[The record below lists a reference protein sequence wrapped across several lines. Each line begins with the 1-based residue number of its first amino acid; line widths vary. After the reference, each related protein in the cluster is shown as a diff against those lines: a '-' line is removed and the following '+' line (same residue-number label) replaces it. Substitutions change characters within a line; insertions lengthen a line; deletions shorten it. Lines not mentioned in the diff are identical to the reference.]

1 MHGHT
6 LLYTYIIRT
15 SQLQIFYRIWFSRNL
30 THQLYPV
37 FPSTDIFCRNCNKN
51 SPNGIL
57 TMCTCLNVIIWTQ
70 RLHFYLAHSFYLS
83 LSSDNSLDIKIMFFS
98 SSTHTYFTNPLN
110 FVFMFL
116 LIVTNGY
123 KSLVESSWSLLVDSD
138 YKGMIYIYITC
149 FHFKHPNS
157 ELFLCVGI
165 IWRTR
170 TCPLCL
176 VQNKARNGEE
186 GRFCSEI
193 LFV

>member
-1 MHGHT
+1 MDILNCT
-6 LLYTYIIRT
+6 IRT
-15 SQLQIFYRIWFSRNL
+15 SQLQIFCRIWFSRNL

-37 FPSTDIFCRNCNKN
+37 FPSTDTFCRYCNKN

-57 TMCTCLNVIIWTQ
+57 TTMCTCLNVIIWTQ

-83 LSSDNSLDIKIMFFS
+83 LSSDTLLEIKIMLFS
-98 SSTHTYFTNPLN
+98 SSTHTYFINPLN

-157 ELFLCVGI
+157 KLFLCVGI